1 MSGRAKLCYKL
12 AMETWPQD
20 TIYRRTGSGD
30 KALLSNDSKAPPE
43 YRRILGIIEGVT
55 HADVIR
61 GLLRQFPDALLGD
74 WLAEMEEYGLVVSAP
89 ADPTHDLDFTGPI
102 ANVPAEPRFATPD
115 DTDRLEKQALAA
127 RAALSRAGGYLS
139 PDRLRNRRP
148 LAKLPGEI
156 VVLIVE
162 DDPDQA
168 TLADS
173 RVSTAGYAVRIARNC
188 KELVAEINAHALPDL
203 VLLDVMLPDGNG
215 FDMLTSIRRHPKLAL
230 LPVVMLTVLAK
241 PQEVRRG
248 LNLGADGYITKPYS
262 RRVLIEI
269 IRSVLKHS

>member
-1 MSGRAKLCYKL
+1 MQS
-12 AMETWPQD
+12 WPQD
-20 TIYRRTGSGD
+20 LIYRRTASGD
-30 KALLSNDSKAPPE
+30 KALFSNDAMVPPE
-43 YRRILGIIEGVT
+43 HRRILGVMEGVT

-74 WLAEMEEYGLVVSAP
+74 WLSEVEELGFVVSAP
-89 ADPTHDLDFTGPI
+89 ADPTHDLDFSGPMGKGQ
-102 ANVPAEPRFATPD
+102 VEPRVVTPD
-115 DTDRLEKQALAA
+115 DTNRLDKQALAA
-127 RAALSRAGGYLS
+127 RTALNRAGAYLS
-139 PDRLRNRRP
+139 PDRLANRRP

-168 TLADS
+168 ALANL
-173 RVSTAGYAVRIARNC
+173 RVSTAGYSVRIARNC
-188 KELVAEINAHALPDL
+188 KELVGEIGARALPDL

-241 PQEVRRG
+241 PEEVRRG

-262 RRVLIEI
+262 RRVLAEV

>member
-1 MSGRAKLCYKL
+1 MALSASVNRIRKEGHYVEYLMKAS
-12 AMETWPQD
+12 A
-20 TIYRRTGSGD
+20 TIY
-30 KALLSNDSKAPPE
+30 K
-43 YRRILGIIEGVT
+43 
-55 HADVIR
+55 
-61 GLLRQFPDALLGD
+61 
-74 WLAEMEEYGLVVSAP
+74 
-89 ADPTHDLDFTGPI
+89 
-102 ANVPAEPRFATPD
+102 
-115 DTDRLEKQALAA
+115 
-127 RAALSRAGGYLS
+127 GGM
-139 PDRLRNRRP
+139 
-148 LAKLPGEI
+148 
-156 VVLIVE
+156 VCV
-162 DDPDQA
+162 
-168 TLADS
+168 ADS
-173 RVSTAGYAVRIARNC
+173 TGLAQAAVSTAGYTVRIARNC